1 MYSTARTYLSKV
13 VNISGSAKSVLT
25 YLVGLCFKENSCYPR
40 IATIVTAT
48 CYAESTVHRAIK
60 KLAKAGY
67 ITICQ
72 RYYKDSGKN
81 SSNLYIINDLV
92 IFGNTKKFRTQGCQC
107 GTQKEY
113 CLSNNTYDTP
123 CDQVDS
129 SFVSQSPDDS
139 LALANQDQTQS
150 QDPNPAVLEVQETL
164 FEMETPE
171 SPSNQPPCPPAAP
184 IVVKMAPHS
193 SAFKSPLKAEK
204 RPVRQEAIRF
214 EGNLDLP
221 KIAEIF
227 QVYTRYGYLKNA
239 LSDLSDLLC
248 ACSRINR
255 LADKKKCRNKYGLLT
270 WLTKNRK
277 LTDGI
282 KMVDE
287 NKVPGAIKSLRS
299 LGLITL

>member
-1 MYSTARTYLSKV
+1 MYYTARAYLSKAD
-13 VNISGSAKSVLT
+13 NISGSAKSVLT
-25 YLVGLCFKENSCYPR
+25 YLVSLCFKENSCYPK
-40 IATIVTAT
+40 IATIVNAT
-48 CYAESTVHRAIK
+48 CYGESTVHRAIK

-67 ITICQ
+67 ITVCQ
-72 RYYKDSGKN
+72 RYYKNSGKN

-92 IFGNTKKFRTQGCQC
+92 IFGNTKKFRPHGCQC
-107 GTQKEY
+107 DTQKEY
-113 CLSNNTYDTP
+113 CLSNNTYDTT
-123 CDQVDS
+123 CDQTNS
-129 SFVSQSPDDS
+129 GFASQSADDC
-139 LALANQDQTQS
+139 LANPTRDETQS
-150 QDPNPAVLEVQETL
+150 QDPKPAVREVQETL

-171 SPSNQPPCPPAAP
+171 VASNQPPCPPAAP

-204 RPVRQEAIRF
+204 RPVRQEVVRF

-255 LADKKKCRNKYGLLT
+255 LAKKKKCRNMYALLT
-270 WLTKNRK
+270 WLTKNKK

-282 KMVDE
+282 KLVDE
-287 NKVPGAIKSLRS
+287 SKVPGAIKELRR
-299 LGLITL
+299 LGLIQL

>member
-1 MYSTARTYLSKV
+1 MYSTARAYLSKV
-13 VNISGSAKSVLT
+13 VNISGSAKSVLS
-25 YLVGLCFKENSCYPR
+25 YLVGFCFKENSCYPK
-40 IATIVTAT
+40 IATIVKAT
-48 CYAESTVHRAIK
+48 CYSESTVHRAIK

-72 RYYKDSGKN
+72 RYYKNSGKN

-92 IFGNTKKFRTQGCQC
+92 IFGTTKKFRTQGCQC

-113 CLSNNTYDTP
+113 CLSNKTYDTP
-123 CDQVDS
+123 CDQVNS
-129 SFVSQSPDDS
+129 SFASQSPDDF
-139 LALANQDQTQS
+139 LALANQDQSQS
-150 QDPNPAVLEVQETL
+150 QEPKPAILEVQETL
-164 FEMETPE
+164 FEVEKPQETDKKPL
-171 SPSNQPPCPPAAP
+171 CPPAAP

-193 SAFKSPLKAEK
+193 SAFKSPVQVQK

-214 EGNLDLP
+214 SGDLNLS

-227 QVYTRYGYLKNA
+227 VVYTRYGYLKNT

-255 LADKKKCRNKYGLLT
+255 LAKKKKCRSKYGLLT
-270 WLTKNRK
+270 WLTKNKK

-287 NKVPGAIKSLRS
+287 DKVSGAIKDLRR